1 MVTSFNF
8 RKFAKEITGKR
19 VIVRKDGN
27 VRAFHTL
34 KSIIV
39 CNVVPMYYVI
49 HEVCHFIVA
58 SSEDKK
64 KYNLRYG
71 KDDNHGYSMPESDE
85 RHDACREERLVGE
98 LQKHLINKFKLGNII
113 FETEDNEQINNYLEY
128 IREYE
133 KPQDEDSLLGEAFN
147 RMKETNKEYCIDIE
161 NILSI
166 NLKRE
171 IGGNI

>member
-1 MVTSFNF
+1 MFDF
-8 RKFAKEITGKR
+8 RKFTKEITGKR

-39 CNVVPMYYVI
+39 CNVVSMYYTF
-49 HEVCHFIVA
+49 HEVCHFIVT
-58 SSEDKK
+58 SSENKK

-71 KDDNHGYSMPESDE
+71 KDDNHGYNMPESDD
-85 RHDACREERLVGE
+85 RDDACREERLVGE
-98 LQKHLINKFKLGNII
+98 LQLHLINKFKLGNII

-133 KPQDEDSLLGEAFN
+133 KPTGEESLLDEALE
-147 RMKETNKEYCIDIE
+147 KVEETNKEFGINIEDIISKCMVNIDIKVE
-161 NILSI
+161 
-166 NLKRE
+166 
-171 IGGNI
+171 